1 MKVRVTPLCPTL
13 RLHGLCS
20 LWNSP
25 RHNTRVG
32 NLSLLQGIFPTQV
45 SCTAGGFF
53 TSWATR
59 GHVPETMLNDQE
71 MLAHL
76 VLPQAYESESE
87 VTQWCLTLCNPVDC
101 SPPGSS
107 VHGILQART
116 LERVAISF
124 SRGSSRPRDQTQV
137 SHMGGRRFNLWAT
150 REAWGSVYY
159 LPVSDEET
167 AGSNTTQEGSES

>member
-1 MKVRVTPLCPTL
+1 MEYLYNTIVYGDGEVAQSCPTL
-13 RLHGLCS
+13 R
-20 LWNSP
+20 
-25 RHNTRVG
+25 
-32 NLSLLQGIFPTQV
+32 
-45 SCTAGGFF
+45 
-53 TSWATR
+53 
-59 GHVPETMLNDQE
+59 D
-71 MLAHL
+71 
-76 VLPQAYESESE
+76 
-87 VTQWCLTLCNPVDC
+87 PVAC

-107 VHGILQART
+107 VPGILQART

-167 AGSNTTQEGSES
+167 AGSNTTQEDSES